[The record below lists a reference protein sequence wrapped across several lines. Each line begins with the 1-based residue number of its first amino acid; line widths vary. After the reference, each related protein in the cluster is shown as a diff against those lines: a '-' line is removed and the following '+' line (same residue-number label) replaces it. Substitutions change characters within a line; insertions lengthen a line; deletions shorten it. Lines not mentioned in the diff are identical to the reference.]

1 MAKQTAT
8 KTIRKVRES
17 RFDALTGYRVLYGET
32 KRSLVAATFD
42 MYDDCRLDGV
52 YVIHKVSPCRVLNPY
67 MNDDGTPVHERIT
80 SVWDLVCA

>member
-17 RFDALTGYRVLYGET
+17 RFDGLTGYRILYGET
-32 KRSLVAATFD
+32 NRSLVAAMFD
-42 MYDDCRLDGV
+42 MYDDCRLNDV

-67 MNDDGTPVHERIT
+67 MNSDWTPVHERIT